1 MAHHQYHML
10 DGSRKS
16 EGAMRECSKCGEL
29 RDPHGGIEMSPGKWR
44 CATCWRL
51 FNSIKKK

>member
-1 MAHHQYHML
+1 MTPHQYQVL
-10 DGSRKS
+10 DGSRKGDYS
-16 EGAMRECSKCGEL
+16 LRNCSKCGES

-44 CATCWRL
+44 CASCWRL